1 MKSIYKTKEGKK
13 KCLELYNRQLEKL
26 GNPYEDI
33 YVNTS
38 FGKTHLVRT
47 GNKVGKPLLVFH
59 GGNSSSAYNL
69 LLCKFL
75 LDDFNIYAVDIIGH
89 PGKSDEVS
97 LSSRGYS
104 YGEWASEV
112 IDKLGFKKMRCF
124 GGSFGGGVLAKLM
137 CVSPEKVER
146 CVLEVPSGI
155 NNAFPISSAK
165 MMIPLIKYI
174 ITKNEDFI
182 IKTAMYMTNGEDI
195 IDEDTREMLKDSFD
209 NVKTKVAMP
218 SNVDKKLM
226 QNFKSTAF
234 ILAGEYDCLF
244 PARKVLKRAKEIIS
258 DVRLYELKGRGH
270 MHLLTNK
277 EKQMIINFLKE

>member
-104 YGEWASEV
+104 YGKWASEV

-165 MMIPLIKYI
+165 MMIPLIRYI

-182 IKTAMYMTNGEDI
+182 IKTAIYMTNGEDI
-195 IDEDTREMLKDSFD
+195 IDEDTREILKDSFN

-218 SNVDKKLM
+218 SNVDKKRM
-226 QNFKSTAF
+226 QNFKSPAF

-244 PARKVLKRAKEIIS
+244 PAKKVLKRAKEIIS

>member
-13 KCLELYNRQLEKL
+13 KCLELYDRQLKKS
-26 GNPYEDI
+26 GAHYEDI
-33 YVNTS
+33 YVDTS
-38 FGKTHLVRT
+38 FGKTHLVRI
-47 GNKVGKPLLVFH
+47 GNKARKPLLVFH
-59 GGNSSSAYNL
+59 GGNSTTAYNL
-69 LLCKFL
+69 ILCQFL
-75 LDDFNIYAVDIIGH
+75 LDDFDIYAVDIIGH

-165 MMIPLIKYI
+165 MMIPLIRYI

-182 IKTAMYMTNGEDI
+182 IKTAIYMTNGEDI
-195 IDEDTREMLKDSFD
+195 IDEDTREILKDSFN

-218 SNVDKKLM
+218 SNVDKKRM
-226 QNFKSTAF
+226 QNFKSPAF

-244 PARKVLKRAKEIIS
+244 PAKKVLKRAKEIIS

>member
-47 GNKVGKPLLVFH
+47 GNKFGKPLLVFH

-146 CVLEVPSGI
+146 CVL
-155 NNAFPISSAK
+155 
-165 MMIPLIKYI
+165 
-174 ITKNEDFI
+174 
-182 IKTAMYMTNGEDI
+182 
-195 IDEDTREMLKDSFD
+195 
-209 NVKTKVAMP
+209 
-218 SNVDKKLM
+218 
-226 QNFKSTAF
+226 
-234 ILAGEYDCLF
+234 
-244 PARKVLKRAKEIIS
+244 
-258 DVRLYELKGRGH
+258 
-270 MHLLTNK
+270 
-277 EKQMIINFLKE
+277 

>member
-104 YGEWASEV
+104 YGEWASEL
-112 IDKLGFKKMRCF
+112 IDKLEFKKMRCY

-195 IDEDTREMLKDSFD
+195 IDEDTRDILKDSFD

-218 SNVDKKLM
+218 SNVDKKRM
-226 QNFKSTAF
+226 QNFKSPAF

-244 PARKVLKRAKEIIS
+244 PSRKVLKRAKEIIS

-277 EKQMIINFLKE
+277 EKQMIIDFLK